1 MSGPNG
7 SALAKTQAEEAAGE
21 KSRMSTLDL
30 FNISIAM
37 GGSQVAW
44 TVELG

>member
-1 MSGPNG
+1 MSGVGGGGITKPPT
-7 SALAKTQAEEAAGE
+7 AEAAGE
-21 KSRMSTLDL
+21 KGRMSTLDL
-30 FNISIAM
+30 FNLSIAM

>member
-7 SALAKTQAEEAAGE
+7 SALAKTPAEEAAGE

-30 FNISIAM
+30 FNLSIAM

>member
-1 MSGPNG
+1 MGGANSG
-7 SALAKTQAEEAAGE
+7 AVAKPPAEEAAGE
-21 KSRMSTLDL
+21 KGRMSTLDL
-30 FNISIAM
+30 FNLSIAM